1 MERIKFLIIGA
12 GPTGLGAAYRLREQG
27 EQDCLILEKNAWV
40 GGLAASFLDD
50 AGFTW
55 DIGGH
60 VQFSHYPYFDTAM
73 QDAIPPDGWLE
84 HDRESWIWMCENF
97 IPYPFQNNIRFLPK
111 ELMWECLQGLLK
123 ASERKMNANPR
134 NFREWII
141 ASFGDGVASIFM
153 EPYNFKV
160 WAYPPELL
168 NYHWIGERVATID
181 VDRIL
186 HNIIFEKTDASW
198 GPNRT
203 FQFPAAGGTGAIWNS
218 IADRVDRGKIRTNCQ
233 VKHINASKRE
243 ILTNHFEV
251 IQYHHLLSTMPLDLF
266 VSQIRET
273 PHSLKK
279 LASRLRHST
288 SNIIGLGFEGVPD
301 KRLAGKCW
309 IYFPENDVPFYRL
322 TVFSNY
328 SPRNAP
334 SKAHYSLMCEVSE
347 SPVKTVD
354 RERVI
359 DQTLQSLTG
368 AGLIPRDNR
377 CVSRWLYVA
386 PYGYPTPSLERN
398 DILSEIIPYLDGLE
412 AFSRGRFGGWK
423 YEVSNQDHSFM
434 QGVEWVN
441 RILSNEP
448 EATYRVDT
456 AADPNMTLLSSRTA
470 KL

>member
-27 EQDCLILEKNAWV
+27 EHDYLILERNAWV
-40 GGLAASFLDD
+40 GGLAASFQDD

-60 VQFSHYPYFDTAM
+60 VLFSHYPYFDKAM
-73 QDAIPPDGWLE
+73 QDAIPSDGWLE
-84 HDRESWIWMCENF
+84 HDRESWIWICKNF

-111 ELMWECLQGLLK
+111 EMMWECLQGLLK
-123 ASERKMNANPR
+123 ASERGANTTPR
-134 NFREWII
+134 NFREWIL
-141 ASFGDGVASIFM
+141 ASFGEGVANVFM

-181 VDRIL
+181 VSRIL

-203 FQFPAAGGTGAIWNS
+203 FRFPARGGTGAIWS
-218 IADRVDRGKIRTNCQ
+218 GIADLVDRGKIRTNSQ
-233 VKHINASKRE
+233 VRHINASKHE
-243 ILTNHFEV
+243 ILTDHFEV
-251 IQYHHLLSTMPLDLF
+251 IHYDYLLSTMPLDLF
-266 VSQIRET
+266 INEIRESPT
-273 PHSLKK
+273 SLKR
-279 LASRLRHST
+279 LAGRLRHST

-301 KRLAGKCW
+301 ERLAKKCW
-309 IYFPENDVPFYRL
+309 IYFPEEALPFYRL

-328 SPRNAP
+328 SPQNAP

-354 RERVI
+354 REHVVEH
-359 DQTLQSLTG
+359 TLQSLID
-368 AGLIPRDNR
+368 AGLIPESNK
-377 CVSRWLYVA
+377 CVSKWSCIA
-386 PYGYPTPSLERN
+386 PYGYPIPSLERN
-398 DILSEIIPYLDGLE
+398 NILSEVIPFLDSIE
-412 AFSRGRFGGWK
+412 AYSRGRFGGWK

-441 RILSNEP
+441 RILLNER
-448 EATYRVDT
+448 EVTYRVDT
-456 AADPNMTLLSSRTA
+456 AADPNMTLLKQKSV
-470 KL
+470 K